1 MILSIACKLYMIIYN
16 LDTNSADQTL
26 NIANLFVKNFLIKN
40 LNPDC
45 NIIYLIG
52 DLGAGK
58 TTFIRGMLAGF
69 GFSGVVK
76 SPTYTIV
83 ETYQDLQF
91 PVYHFDLYRLNN
103 ANELELLGI
112 RDYLHSQSICCF
124 EWPDKGLGHIPDPDF
139 LIKFNILGDNIRQ
152 ISISANKK
160 LN

>member
-1 MILSIACKLYMIIYN
+1 MIIYN
-16 LDTNSADQTL
+16 LDTDSAEQTG
-26 NIANLFVKNFLIKN
+26 NIANLFVKDFLIDN
-40 LNPDC
+40 LNQDC

-58 TTFIRGMLAGF
+58 TTFVRGMLASLGF
-69 GFSGVVK
+69 LGAVK

-91 PVYHFDLYRLNN
+91 PVYHFDLYRLNQ

-139 LIKFNILGDNIRQ
+139 LVEFNILGENIRQ
-152 ISISANKK
+152 INISANKK
-160 LN
+160 LI